1 MQVRLKFNEY
11 AITTLY
17 KELRN
22 EMYKLKLTVTK
33 QIIKINKL
41 DGFTALLKSVM

>member
-22 EMYKLKLTVTK
+22 ELYKLKVTATK
-33 QIIKINKL
+33 QILNFNKL

>member
-11 AITTLY
+11 AITSLY

-22 EMYKLKLTVTK
+22 ELYKLKVTVTK
-33 QIIKINKL
+33 QILNVKIL
-41 DGFTALLKSVM
+41 ESFIALLKSAM

>member
-1 MQVRLKFNEY
+1 MQVRLNFNEY

-22 EMYKLKLTVTK
+22 ELYLLKVTVTK
-33 QIIKINKL
+33 QILNFNKL
-41 DGFTALLKSVM
+41 YGFKHY